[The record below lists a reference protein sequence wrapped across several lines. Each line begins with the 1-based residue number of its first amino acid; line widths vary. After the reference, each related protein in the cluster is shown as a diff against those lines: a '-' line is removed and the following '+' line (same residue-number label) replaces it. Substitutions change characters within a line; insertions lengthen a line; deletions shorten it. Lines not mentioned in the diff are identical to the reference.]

1 MTALIHSFQSEWL
14 KKKRSLAVWLVLVGS
29 VFTPGITILIALNQR
44 TKLVEQYAADT
55 FWSKWFNQCW
65 QPMAFMLLPLGIIL
79 ATSLIAQLEF
89 KNNTWKQ
96 VHASPQPLST
106 IFIAKF
112 SVQLVMMLQLFIL
125 FNLFTYL
132 SAWVPPLLL
141 SEVPFP
147 TAEIDWATLIQSN
160 VNMFV
165 DCLPIV
171 ALQFLLSIQFRNFLV
186 AVGAGMVIW
195 LAGTLGLSWKHSY
208 AFPYLYTA
216 FEQIVLQ
223 GGKLGE
229 QMPNIHLMAIG
240 YFGVFMVSAYILYV
254 RKDDRG

>member
-1 MTALIHSFQSEWL
+1 MLTFIHSFQSEWL

-29 VFTPGITILIALNQR
+29 VFTPIITILIAINQR
-44 TKLVEQYAADT
+44 TKLAEQYTAET
-55 FWSKWFNQCW
+55 FWGRWFNQCW
-65 QPMAFMLLPLGIIL
+65 QPMSFMLLPLGIIL

-96 VHASPQPLST
+96 VHASPQKLST
-106 IFIAKF
+106 IFVAKF

-125 FNLFTYL
+125 FNFFTYL
-132 SAWVPPLLL
+132 SAWVPPLLF

-147 TAEIDWATLIQSN
+147 KGTVEWNTLLRAN
-160 VNMFV
+160 VNMFI

-186 AVGAGMVIW
+186 SVGAGMVIW

-208 AFPYLYTA
+208 LFPYLYTA
-216 FEQIVLQ
+216 FDQIVSQ

-229 QMPNIHLMAIG
+229 HMPNIHLMAMG
-240 YFGVFMVSAYILYV
+240 YFLVFMVSAYVLYV
-254 RKDDRG
+254 RKNDRG